1 MKITA
6 GKRGDAAREAK
17 DRAENK
23 YYWDKFKRAQVL
35 PKIRQ
40 EFDARDEQATADI
53 RRQIDRLISDG
64 YAKQIFEDDV
74 YVKIWGDT
82 GNKTFAIRD
91 EALGNAR
98 TSYRS
103 EFPGQIQVAIG
114 NKYYKGNHP
123 FEWEWK
129 ARFDYSFKNN
139 NFELKNDVSSY
150 SFNSS
155 DPGDVEYFAA
165 CGQIFKALS
174 KLNWNKILTTDPYE
188 GLGELYSQLP
198 NEPNK
203 YLIEDNGKLD
213 NDIKE
218 ADIQDAL
225 DEWKKGQKWLYVGT
239 PRSSRYY
246 NKFVNDPYYDTTT
259 SLMEDNG
266 FYKGWYKYI
275 GETDKYYKVVYMPY
289 TEDAASKMREGE
301 PPVPYEHQWK
311 DKVRK
316 DEFEYSIYYPITW
329 YGKA

>member
-6 GKRGDAAREAK
+6 GKRGDAARDAK
-17 DRAENK
+17 DKAENK

-35 PKIRQ
+35 PKIKK
-40 EFDARDEQATADI
+40 EFEARDEQAVNDI

-64 YAKQIFEDDV
+64 YARQIFEDDV
-74 YVKIWGDT
+74 LVKIWGDR
-82 GNKTFAIRD
+82 GNNTFAIRN

-98 TSYRS
+98 SSYDAG
-103 EFPGQIQVAIG
+103 FPGQIQVTIG
-114 NKYYKGNHP
+114 NKYYNGDHP

-129 ARFDYSFKNN
+129 ARFEYSFKND

-150 SFNSS
+150 SFNSTE
-155 DPGDVEYFAA
+155 PGDVEYFAA

-198 NEPNK
+198 DEPNK
-203 YLIEDNGKLD
+203 YAIQDGGALD
-213 NDIKE
+213 TDIKK

-225 DEWKKGQKWLYVGT
+225 EEWKKGKKWLYVGT
-239 PRSSRYY
+239 PRTYGGDK
-246 NKFVNDPYYDTTT
+246 NNPAYDATTR
-259 SLMEDNG
+259 LMIDKG
-266 FYKGWYKYI
+266 FYRGWYKYI
-275 GETDKYYKVVYMPY
+275 GETDKYYRVAYMPY
-289 TEDAASKMREGE
+289 TEANKNKMQAGE
-301 PPVPYEHQWK
+301 PPVPYEHQWQ

-329 YGKA
+329 FGRA